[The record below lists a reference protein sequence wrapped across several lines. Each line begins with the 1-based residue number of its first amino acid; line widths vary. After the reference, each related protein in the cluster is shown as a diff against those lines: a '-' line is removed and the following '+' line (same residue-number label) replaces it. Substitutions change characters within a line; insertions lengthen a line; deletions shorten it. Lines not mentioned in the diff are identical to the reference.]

1 VHQTLGQQVP
11 QHDMSSAQRTVIER
25 ASLPTKDFT
34 NGLETNVR
42 RTRPASTFIAG
53 HATAKEGFNAEKE
66 VSW

>member
-42 RTRPASTFIAG
+42 RTKVGVLRDSHNLF
-53 HATAKEGFNAEKE
+53 FNT
-66 VSW
+66 VWDF